1 VAVHKIIKFLP
12 ADLIRININ
21 NVSSYPEGLYL
32 MIGKEEIIDEVVRVA
47 RARGYKIES
56 NTLTGET
63 QINFG
68 NKKLH
73 VGHLGALYPSIL
85 SPSASISSLIEQVA
99 PGRPCANKPM
109 REIIEQLIEEKNGED
124 SQVK

>member
-1 VAVHKIIKFLP
+1 
-12 ADLIRININ
+12 
-21 NVSSYPEGLYL
+21 
-32 MIGKEEIIDEVVRVA
+32 MIGKEEFIDEVVHIA

-56 NTLTGET
+56 NTRTGET

-73 VGHLGALYPSIL
+73 LGHLGALNPSIL
-85 SPSASISSLIEQVA
+85 SSSASISSLIEQVA
-99 PGRPCANKPM
+99 FGRPCAHKPM
-109 REIIEQLIEEKNGED
+109 REIIEQLIAEKNCDD